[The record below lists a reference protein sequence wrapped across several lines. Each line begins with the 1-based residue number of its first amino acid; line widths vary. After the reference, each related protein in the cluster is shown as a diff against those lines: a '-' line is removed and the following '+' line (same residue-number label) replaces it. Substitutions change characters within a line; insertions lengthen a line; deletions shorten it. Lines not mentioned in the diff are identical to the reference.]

1 MEELDEVL
9 TNDMANQYPELM
21 MKLKEYQEFNANEIE
36 RIKQLIISKN

>member
-9 TNDMANQYPELM
+9 TNDMASQYPELM
-21 MKLKEYQEFNANEIE
+21 MELKEYQEFNANEIE